1 MMNEEIKSND
11 KSFFQK
17 MQEEVKILANINFI
31 LEKLKKER
39 YFEEIQSVFH
49 KILNNEIIFAIKG
62 IFKKN

>member
-1 MMNEEIKSND
+1 MINKEFKSPE

-31 LEKLKKER
+31 LEKLKKEG
-39 YFEEIQSVFH
+39 YFGEIQSVFH

-62 IFKKN
+62 EYNKN